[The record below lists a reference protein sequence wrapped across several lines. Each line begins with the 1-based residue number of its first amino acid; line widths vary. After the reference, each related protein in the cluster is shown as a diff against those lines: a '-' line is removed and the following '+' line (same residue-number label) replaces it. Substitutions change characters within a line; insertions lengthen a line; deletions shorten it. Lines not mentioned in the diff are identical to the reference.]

1 MLTTHSLPK
10 TNAGILTGTTPSSY
24 VVELPATE
32 TVLEIDDEYT
42 TVSNKFALLSNYP
55 NPFNPVTSIR
65 YNLDSN
71 SNVKI
76 TVYDLLGNVVNE
88 LFQGAQM
95 AGINNVSWNAT
106 NNAGESISSG
116 VYIYKIQTDA
126 SYKIGRMMF
135 LK

>member
-1 MLTTHSLPK
+1 
-10 TNAGILTGTTPSSY
+10 

-32 TVLEIDDEYT
+32 TVLEIDDELT
-42 TVSNKFALLSNYP
+42 TVSNEFALLSNYP

-106 NNAGESISSG
+106 NNVGESISSG
-116 VYIYKIQTDA
+116 VYIYKIQTNA